1 MISLC
6 EEVEEAE
13 AAEAALTA
21 RRAADCT
28 GGYTGAG
35 VTDDAG
41 AGGPRPA
48 GGGEPGS
55 PGIVASALGGGSGT
69 RIIPRSAS
77 RLYIVLFFL
86 TLAIRRK

>member
-21 RRAADCT
+21 RRAAACT
-28 GGYTGAG
+28 GGCTGAG

-48 GGGEPGS
+48 GVGEPG
-55 PGIVASALGGGSGT
+55 
-69 RIIPRSAS
+69 
-77 RLYIVLFFL
+77 
-86 TLAIRRK
+86 

>member
-21 RRAADCT
+21 RRAAACT
-28 GGYTGAG
+28 GGCTGAG

-41 AGGPRPA
+41 AVGPRPA
-48 GGGEPGS
+48 GVGEPG
-55 PGIVASALGGGSGT
+55 
-69 RIIPRSAS
+69 
-77 RLYIVLFFL
+77 
-86 TLAIRRK
+86 